1 MYRKLLP
8 HVNQFVCLRQGPFG
22 RSYLGRL
29 VSVDA
34 ETAEI
39 QTYSEEG
46 TEAELWAICI
56 NTITEM
62 TAKSRILN
70 TLALRVKWANSHEP
84 AEQQPE
90 VGHFSDLESANREE
104 SI

>member
-29 VSVDA
+29 ISVDA

-39 QTYSEEG
+39 QTYTEDGS
-46 TEAELWAICI
+46 EAELWAICI

-62 TAKSRILN
+62 TAKSRVLN
-70 TLALRVKWANSHEP
+70 TLALRVKWATSHEP
-84 AEQQPE
+84 ADQQPE
-90 VGHFSDLESANREE
+90 PLRFAALENSNQGE